1 MLQQIIPL
9 SLKNVKSS
17 PWLAKVPSS
26 ETFRIPPDTTQIFLS
41 NGLPN
46 LTRGIVRPD
55 VLNDQRNQ
63 KRGLCQQRAQFHF
76 EGISKIVPD
85 QSPEMRIVGRAASQG
100 RAVFGY
106 ELLKGREDEMSVPAG
121 IHLHIFQQA

>member
-26 ETFRIPPDTTQIFLS
+26 ETFRIPPDTTQIFLF

-63 KRGLCQQRAQFHF
+63 KRILRQPFAQFHF

-85 QSPEMRIVGRAASQG
+85 QTPEMRIAGRAAPRGCDAIGDQ
-100 RAVFGY
+100 
-106 ELLKGREDEMSVPAG
+106 LLKRRG
-121 IHLHIFQQA
+121 